1 VGRDYFPKAFM
12 AAARRPVR
20 QASEQNFT
28 ESQSF
33 AHLRRQVNG
42 RPQAGQIFAGRAA
55 FFTFAPA
62 KPS

>member
-1 VGRDYFPKAFM
+1 M

-28 ESQSF
+28 CSQSF
-33 AHLRRQVNG
+33 AHLRRQLNG

-55 FFTFAPA
+55 IFIFARARPW
-62 KPS
+62 